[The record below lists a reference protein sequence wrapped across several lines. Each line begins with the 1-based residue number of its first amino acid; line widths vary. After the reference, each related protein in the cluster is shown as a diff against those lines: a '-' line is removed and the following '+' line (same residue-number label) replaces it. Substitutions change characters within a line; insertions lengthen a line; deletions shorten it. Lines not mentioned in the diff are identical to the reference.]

1 MTAEEE
7 IAIIE
12 NAMLVAMLAGICET
26 NKSGLIEHVQACYGA
41 MRLAIGNPHLR
52 EMVAGKGER
61 PATLQGATRMFAK
74 VFCHEQ
80 CQHALWM
87 KGYIDATRQLEDLQK
102 RGCPCR
108 PCRPRP
114 RGRKR

>member
-1 MTAEEE
+1 MTPEEE

-12 NAMLVAMLAGICET
+12 NAMLVAMLADIRET
-26 NKSGLIEHVQACYGA
+26 NKNGLIEHVQACYGA
-41 MRLAIGNPHLR
+41 MRLAIDNPHLS

-74 VFCHEQ
+74 VFCDEQ
-80 CQHALWM
+80 CRHAIWM

-102 RGCPCR
+102 RGYLCR

-114 RGRKR
+114 WGRKR